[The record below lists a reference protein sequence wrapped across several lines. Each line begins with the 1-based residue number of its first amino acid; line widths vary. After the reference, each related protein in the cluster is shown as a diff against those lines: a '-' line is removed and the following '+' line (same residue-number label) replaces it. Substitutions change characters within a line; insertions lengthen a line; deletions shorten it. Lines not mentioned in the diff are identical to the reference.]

1 MDTLTAI
8 YIGLGMIAVSA
19 SLVVGYQRY
28 LGVKSTHRRLR
39 MLECVGLDVGKI
51 AAVEGLVRSRC
62 ERCPVDALCER
73 WLNGEVEGGNDFC
86 PNARTFQRLKAA

>member
-19 SLVVGYQRY
+19 ALIVGYQRY
-28 LGVKSTHRRLR
+28 LGAKSTHRRLR
-39 MLECVGLDVGKI
+39 MLERIGLDVSKTT
-51 AAVEGLVRSRC
+51 AVEAVLRARC

-73 WLNGEVEGGNDFC
+73 WLDGEVEGGNDFC